1 MGAPQ
6 PDQNT
11 TDLAAASPPPPGVL
25 GKLATI
31 LDQLGIPYR
40 LHAGKLLMPAVWNG
54 KTKLTVAVWP
64 AGGWN
69 NAAGYGEHGNWRA
82 LLDRLGVSDPEAL
95 EDIERAASA
104 IDYATLGQREEQ
116 ERARRIRQAQVLH
129 QRALTLGPK
138 EPETL
143 RGTGRT
149 YVEARRR
156 HQQHCQR
163 IEPALHYLENRGL
176 SPALRAAVSELFQ
189 PRTHDETIIRYLDE
203 GHHGGVL
210 LFPIQKGTGFAPAQ
224 VIGVQRIYL
233 DPAGHKRPGPGPDG
247 APKQMLGAATYR
259 FQEQVESYAG
269 ACWLYRNA
277 RPGLII
283 VLCEGPETGLACWD
297 AGNLE
302 LIVGIYFSANGLAQ
316 VDADLIKRLEPA
328 GIIIAADN
336 DASGTGQRAARHCAY
351 RLHQA
356 GLPHIAIA
364 TPPRAI
370 NSVRVG
376 TEKGCDWLDVLARA
390 GREKTG
396 ALLLTECAVPY
407 QVSPFDPIT
416 AITPSAPSVTPLHR
430 LRTTA
435 TAPTPPTPIDL
446 EQAQAANQHYL
457 EQALHTPAGIT
468 LLAGQTGI
476 GKSHA
481 IQAALADPATPP
493 TLVLAPTH
501 ALVEAVVAN
510 PVAPG
515 QLRQYVGR
523 NPEPLSPGH
532 CLRFPKLAD
541 LQAGRRS
548 IAAHECHS
556 CPHGLVASS
565 HPNADEKLLNA
576 LNHELYDGCLDLQ
589 DSQVRHELQTIA
601 AQVTPCPWL
610 RQRDQLPH
618 CRHVAASH
626 AAFNQDH
633 TRLLDKA
640 TGETDVRQLVFDES
654 PPCFEETAV
663 TLAILTQWLAKN
675 TADAAVPP
683 AEMDAADWQRLNQQL
698 DTALRCLGALL
709 GKHLDAFNH
718 PLTAAELDVQQL
730 IATID
735 AFPRVLDG
743 LRAEA
748 VIKDPRGQRLQVPLR
763 ALEDL
768 KQAIA
773 LGTAWIHQG
782 VLRLS
787 VPTRFTRLLLE
798 HQRPAL
804 IADATP
810 PLFIRTLA
818 DHHYPL
824 QGATPNQTLHLHV
837 GRQHGKGSAD
847 DDRELQDLLR
857 EMAEAVARQEVSSTA
872 VITHKTL
879 AEKVI
884 QRVEAGQVPGWCPA
898 DSRQVGWFGRHDRG
912 QNDWLELRQLIIW
925 GVHRPPPD
933 LLQRLYESERAL
945 AAQAGHHWQPWSSE
959 RAEQWFLLPYAAAD
973 HGGLELAAKM
983 PLNPDQANWER
994 DWVTANIVQCI
1005 GRLRALRRP
1014 GEQLE
1019 VHLHTHYP
1027 LAGHGLWLDRVH
1039 LPRPRVGGQQPR
1051 YEWQQEQQAD
1061 GQERYQLARAAGAR
1075 SRREINRFLQAHG
1088 LPVLSGAT
1096 YKKLLAETQQDLGVT
1111 GVDNLVEATERVLAF
1126 LEAEPMPVQAG
1137 ELANLALEYAA
1148 SVTEEDDRVAGTLL
1162 ARALQV
1168 PGDKGESIHPTTP
1181 TRDSTDALLLTG

>member
-1 MGAPQ
+1 
-6 PDQNT
+6 
-11 TDLAAASPPPPGVL
+11 
-25 GKLATI
+25 
-31 LDQLGIPYR
+31 
-40 LHAGKLLMPAVWNG
+40 MPAVWNG

-82 LLDRLGVSDPEAL
+82 LLDRLGVSDPEDREAL
-95 EDIERAASA
+95 ERTASA
-104 IDYATLGQREEQ
+104 IDYTALGQQEEQ

-129 QRALTLGPK
+129 QRALTLGPQ
-138 EPETL
+138 EPEAL
-143 RGTGRT
+143 RGTGRP
-149 YVEARRR
+149 YVAARRR
-156 HQQHCQR
+156 HQQHGQR
-163 IEPALHYLENRGL
+163 IEPALHYLDNRGL
-176 SPALRAAVSELFQ
+176 SPALRTAVSELLQ
-189 PRTHDETIIRYLDE
+189 PRTPDETIIRYLDE
-203 GHHGGVL
+203 GHRGGVL

-233 DPAGHKRPGPGPDG
+233 DPGGYKRPGPGPEG
-247 APKQMLGAATYR
+247 ASKQMLGAATYR
-259 FQEQVESYAG
+259 LQEQAESYAG
-269 ACWLYRNA
+269 ACWLYHNA
-277 RPGLII
+277 RPGLIVI
-283 VLCEGPETGLACWD
+283 LCEGPETGLTCWD

-302 LIVGIYFSANGLAQ
+302 PIVGIHFSANGLAQ

-336 DASGTGQRAARHCAY
+336 DVSGTGQRAARHCAY

-356 GLPHIAIA
+356 GLPHLAIA

-370 NSVRVG
+370 DGVPIG
-376 TEKGCDWLDVLARA
+376 TEKGCDWLDVLAHA

-481 IQAALADPATPP
+481 IQAALADPTTPP

-510 PVAPG
+510 STAPG
-515 QLRQYVGR
+515 QLQQYVGR
-523 NPEPLSPGH
+523 NPEPSSPGH

-548 IAAHECHS
+548 IVAHECHA
-556 CPHGLVASS
+556 CPYGLAASS
-565 HPNADEKLLNA
+565 HPNANEKLLYV
-576 LNHELYDGCLDLQ
+576 LNHELYEGCLDLQ
-589 DSQVRHELQTIA
+589 DSQVRQELQTVA
-601 AQVTPCPWL
+601 SQVTPCPWL
-610 RQRDQLPH
+610 QQRHQLPH

-633 TRLLDKA
+633 TRRLDKA
-640 TGETDVRQLVFDES
+640 AGEIEVRQVVFDES
-654 PPCFEETAV
+654 PPCFEETAINLD
-663 TLAILTQWLAKN
+663 TLSQWLIKN
-675 TADAAVPP
+675 AADAAWPP
-683 AEMDAADWQRLNQQL
+683 DEMDAADWQSLNHQM
-698 DTALRCLGALL
+698 DTALRRLGELL
-709 GKHLDAFNH
+709 GQHLTAYNH
-718 PLTAAELDVQQL
+718 PLTAADLDVPQL
-730 IATID
+730 IATLE

-743 LRAEA
+743 LRPEA

-768 KQAIA
+768 KEAIT

-787 VPTRFTRLLLE
+787 VPTRFTHTLLE
-798 HQRPAL
+798 HQRSVL
-804 IADATP
+804 VTDATP
-810 PLFIRTLA
+810 RLFLRTLA
-818 DHHYPL
+818 DHYYPL

-847 DDRELQDLLR
+847 DDRELYDLLR
-857 EMAEAVARQEVSSTA
+857 EMEEAVARQGAGGVA
-872 VITHKTL
+872 VMTHKTL

-884 QRVEAGQVPGWCPA
+884 QRIKAGQVPGWRSA

-933 LLQRLYESERAL
+933 LLQRQYEAERAL
-945 AAQAGHHWQPWSSE
+945 ATQAGHHWQPWSPE
-959 RAEQWFLLPYAAAD
+959 RAEQWLLLPYAAAD

-983 PLNPDQANWER
+983 PVNPDQADWER
-994 DWVTANIVQCI
+994 DWVTANMVQCI

-1014 GEQLE
+1014 DERLE

-1027 LAGHGLWLDRVH
+1027 LAGHGLWLDQVH

-1051 YEWQQEQQAD
+1051 HEWQQEQQAD
-1061 GQERYQLARAAGAR
+1061 CRERYQLALAAGVRR
-1075 SRREINRFLQAHG
+1075 SRREINRFLKAQG

-1096 YKKLLAETQQDLGVT
+1096 YQKLLAETQQDLGVT
-1111 GVDNLVEATERVLAF
+1111 GVDDLEEATERILAF
-1126 LEAEPMPVQAG
+1126 LEAEPIPAQVG
-1137 ELANLALEYAA
+1137 ELVNLALEYAA
-1148 SVTEEDDRVAGTLL
+1148 SVTEEGDRVAGTLL
-1162 ARALQV
+1162 ARALQA
-1168 PGDKGESIHPTTP
+1168 PGDQAESIDPATT
-1181 TRDSTDALLLTG
+1181 TRGSTAALLLTG